1 MSTQTAVSIF
11 MGSKSDLPVVQAA
24 ADTLAE
30 FNISY
35 NMYILSAHRTP
46 EEVVKTIKE
55 SENNGVKVFIAAAG
69 MAAHLAGA
77 IAAQTIKPVLG
88 IPFAGGDLDGMDA
101 LLATVQMPKGVPVAT
116 FAIGKSGAI
125 NAAICAAQIIGTSDD
140 EMAKKLA
147 EYKIKMHADVL
158 EANKSIQ

>member
-1 MSTQTAVSIF
+1 
-11 MGSKSDLPVVQAA
+11 
-24 ADTLAE
+24 
-30 FNISY
+30 
-35 NMYILSAHRTP
+35 
-46 EEVVKTIKE
+46 
-55 SENNGVKVFIAAAG
+55 

-77 IAAQTIKPVLG
+77 IAAQTTKPVLG
-88 IPFAGGDLDGMDA
+88 IPLGGGDLDGMDA

-140 EMAKKLA
+140 EMSKKLD

>member
-1 MSTQTAVSIF
+1 MSTQAIVSIF

-46 EEVVKTIKE
+46 EEVVKKIRE
-55 SENNGVKVFIAAAG
+55 SESNGVKVFIAAAG

-77 IAAQTIKPVLG
+77 IAAQTTKPVLG
-88 IPFAGGDLDGMDA
+88 IPLAGGDLDGMDA

-125 NAAICAAQIIGTSDD
+125 NAAICAAQIIGTSDAD
-140 EMAKKLA
+140 MSAKLE
-147 EYKIKMHADVL
+147 EYKIKMHDDVL
-158 EANKSIQ
+158 KANESIQ

>member
-1 MSTQTAVSIF
+1 M
-11 MGSKSDLPVVQAA
+11 
-24 ADTLAE
+24 
-30 FNISY
+30 
-35 NMYILSAHRTP
+35 
-46 EEVVKTIKE
+46 
-55 SENNGVKVFIAAAG
+55 
-69 MAAHLAGA
+69 
-77 IAAQTIKPVLG
+77 
-88 IPFAGGDLDGMDA
+88 
-101 LLATVQMPKGVPVAT
+101 AT

>member
-1 MSTQTAVSIF
+1 MSTQATVSIF
-11 MGSKSDLPVVQAA
+11 MGSKSDLPVVQVAA
-24 ADTLAE
+24 NTLVE

-46 EEVVKTIKE
+46 EEVVKKIRE
-55 SENNGVKVFIAAAG
+55 SESNGVKVFIAAAG

-77 IAAQTIKPVLG
+77 IAAQTTKPVLG
-88 IPFAGGDLDGMDA
+88 IPLAGGDLDGMDA

-125 NAAICAAQIIGTSDD
+125 NAAIFAAQIIGTSDAD
-140 EMAKKLA
+140 MSAKLD
-147 EYKIKMHADVL
+147 EYKIKMHDDVL
-158 EANKSIQ
+158 KANESIQ